1 MNESVEKNKFVQNKP
16 LGSNFFGFKF
26 LGFKFFK
33 SEFFFHFRRDK
44 AAVFGSFVVIF
55 FILTA
60 SFGPM
65 MVRQNPYDLHSL
77 ELKDAYKPP
86 MWLEGGDP
94 SFPLGTDE
102 QGRDMLSGVVYG
114 TRISL
119 FIGMGVVVASCA
131 IGTLVGLWAGYAGGR
146 VDALLMRIVDV
157 QLSFPAMLVALF
169 IMSAFGRG
177 LGKLL
182 TALILVGWV
191 QYARTVRS
199 AVLAERGKE
208 YVEASRLIG
217 LPPFL
222 LVMRHILPNVTT
234 PLIVIATI
242 HVGNVILTEATLSY
256 LGVGVPVTEPSLG
269 LLVKNGYDVLFSG
282 IWWVS
287 VLPGCFIMLLVF
299 GINLLGD
306 FLRDELN
313 PKLK

>member
-1 MNESVEKNKFVQNKP
+1 MKTSRMQQ
-16 LGSNFFGFKF
+16 FFR
-26 LGFKFFK
+26 

-44 AAVFGSFVVIF
+44 GAVIGSIIVFLFLLV
-55 FILTA
+55 A
-60 SFGPM
+60 SLGPLC
-65 MVRQNPYDLHSL
+65 VPQNPYDLSTL
-77 ELKDAYKPP
+77 ELSNAYKPP
-86 MWLEGGDP
+86 MWLSDGEAL
-94 SFPLGTDE
+94 FPLGTDE
-102 QGRDMLSGVVYG
+102 QGRDMLSGIVYG

-119 FIGMGVVVASCA
+119 FIGVAVMLLSCG
-131 IGTLVGLWAGYAGGR
+131 IGTLVGLWSGYAGGR
-146 VDALLMRIVDV
+146 LDALLMRIVDV
-157 QLSFPAMLVALF
+157 QLSFPGMLVALF

-177 LGKLL
+177 IGNLVIAL
-182 TALILVGWV
+182 TLVGWV

-199 AVLAERGKE
+199 AVLVERGKE
-208 YVEASRLIG
+208 YVEAARLIG
-217 LPPFL
+217 LSPVP
-222 LVMRHILPNVTT
+222 LVLRHVLPNVAT

-242 HVGNVILTEATLSY
+242 HVGGIILTEATLSY

-269 LLVKNGYDVLFSG
+269 MLVKNGYDVLFSG

>member
-1 MNESVEKNKFVQNKP
+1 MKASLFREWLQ
-16 LGSNFFGFKF
+16 
-26 LGFKFFK
+26 
-33 SEFFFHFRRDK
+33 SEFCFHFRRDK
-44 AAVFGSFVVIF
+44 GALIGSVVVIL
-55 FILTA
+55 FILIA
-60 SFGPM
+60 LFGPM
-65 MVRQNPYDLHSL
+65 LVPQNPYDLSSL
-77 ELKDAYKPP
+77 ELSNAYKPP
-86 MWLEGGDP
+86 VWLEGGDHL
-94 SFPLGTDE
+94 FPLGTDE
-102 QGRDMLSGVVYG
+102 QGRDMLSGIVYG

-119 FIGMGVVVASCA
+119 FIGLSVMCMSCC
-131 IGTLVGLWAGYAGGR
+131 IGTIVGLWSGYAGGKI
-146 VDALLMRIVDV
+146 DALLMRIVDV

-177 LGKLL
+177 VGKLL
-182 TALILVGWV
+182 IALTLVGWV

-199 AVLAERGKE
+199 AVLVERNKE

-217 LPPFL
+217 LSPLL
-222 LVMRHILPNVTT
+222 LVLRHVFPNVTT

-242 HVGNVILTEATLSY
+242 QVGTVILTEATLSY

-287 VLPGCFIMLLVF
+287 VLPGCFIMILVF